1 MIKRKT
7 KCNSI
12 AGGMAIFHN
21 KQQTEQKSKHHNRYQ
36 KQIRTRDILYP
47 SLMSYLSVQEATKHL
62 SL

>member
-36 KQIRTRDILYP
+36 KQIRTRDHRTI
-47 SLMSYLSVQEATKHL
+47 V
-62 SL
+62 